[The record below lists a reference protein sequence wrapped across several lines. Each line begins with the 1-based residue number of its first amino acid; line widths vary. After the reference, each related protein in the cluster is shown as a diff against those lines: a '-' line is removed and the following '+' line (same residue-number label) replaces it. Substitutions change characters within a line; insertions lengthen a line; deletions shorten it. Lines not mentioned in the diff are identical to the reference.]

1 MADDGE
7 TNDNRRVALSVPIGG
22 VAMLAVLG
30 IALAGYLIASRESDG
45 EEAAERSKGS
55 KGSKGN
61 LRRRLGLMT
70 LITLI
75 ENDATRRVLVSVL
88 RAIARRS

>member
-30 IALAGYLIASRESDG
+30 LALAGYLMASRESNG
-45 EEAAERSKGS
+45 EEAAERSKS
-55 KGSKGN
+55 TKGN

-70 LITLI
+70 LVTLI